1 MMNIRFSPEVYE
13 ALREAATIKGVSIPA
28 LVNSIVKNNILQQED
43 PNERKEASSKIR

>member
-13 ALREAATIKGVSIPA
+13 ALREAATIKGVSIP
-28 LVNSIVKNNILQQED
+28 IVKNNILQQEE

>member
-28 LVNSIVKNNILQQED
+28 LVNSIVKHTILQQEE
-43 PNERKEASSKIR
+43 PNEPKKKNNLR

>member
-28 LVNSIVKNNILQQED
+28 LVNSIVKNHILQQEE

>member
-28 LVNSIVKNNILQQED
+28 LVNSIVKHTILQQEETND
-43 PNERKEASSKIR
+43 RKETRSKIR

>member
-28 LVNSIVKNNILQQED
+28 TG
-43 PNERKEASSKIR
+43 

>member
-28 LVNSIVKNNILQQED
+28 LVNSIVKNSILQQEE